1 MWSIFSANQFPLV
14 MIFLTTHSAAQWL
27 PLFFLCLLPGFLLAQ
42 DYSGQYSGSLN
53 GDAVTLSLQGNN
65 SQYTGELYDGSN
77 RYTVQAAIRDK
88 NLSGTC
94 TEVNLGFSFDLAGV
108 FQGATLNLQLTL
120 LGITQEIVLQKTGT
134 QAPAGKTA
142 ATGGANRKPRDPA
155 LVGKWTRQENYNSG
169 YGGGYMS
176 NESSLVFLADG
187 RVADGGSRTVV
198 GGSDFSG
205 KSSGAGSGIVEGLTW
220 HTENQQLYLTATENG
235 KTQTQCLGRHGFHE
249 NAMMITAQ
257 DGTKVLFY
265 RNQ

>member
-1 MWSIFSANQFPLV
+1 M
-14 MIFLTTHSAAQWL
+14 TTHSVAQWFI
-27 PLFFLCLLPGFLLAQ
+27 PFFICIFPGFLLAQ

-53 GDAVTLSLQGNN
+53 GDAVTLSLKGN
-65 SQYTGELYDGSN
+65 SGQYTGELYDGSN

-120 LGITQEIVLQKTGT
+120 LGITQEIVLQKNGALAGAEKTT
-134 QAPAGKTA
+134 AQAN
-142 ATGGANRKPRDPA
+142 TGGKQRDPA
-155 LVGKWTRQENYNSG
+155 LVGKWTKQENYNSG

-176 NESSLVFLADG
+176 SESSLVFLADG
-187 RVADGGSRTVV
+187 RVADGGSRTGV
-198 GGSDFSG
+198 GVSDFSG
-205 KSSGAGSGIVEGLTW
+205 NSSVAGSGIVEGLTW

-235 KTQTQCLGRHGFHE
+235 KTQTQCLGRYGFHE

-265 RNQ
+265 RN